1 MIIYKFDFNYIYL
14 EYIIGCMNTKLPTDI
29 IGYIFEKIING
40 DENNINIDVDFRKA
54 GVSDVDRLNQ
64 SAILVDYNK
73 NRYTAHYKNI
83 SLTCKSWKCTIDSI
97 VEHIRFSSNK
107 RISPANL
114 TIFLSKYKNLKS
126 LYFDRCKWLTEDHL
140 TALVNTR
147 LELLSVD
154 ETKIESLAKMPANS
168 VKYLY
173 TRGGVVRAGYNKFP
187 MVEFINAS
195 SSSLIDLYVLNN
207 CKELKNII
215 LSFTYVTDISPL
227 LEYNKKL
234 ENIDLSFSYA

>member
-1 MIIYKFDFNYIYL
+1 MVTESGCVIKNQENYLYKTYINLILIIYSKN
-14 EYIIGCMNTKLPTDI
+14 IIWLYMNTKLPTDI
-29 IGYIFEKIING
+29 IEYIFEKIING
-40 DENNINIDVDFRKA
+40 DI
-54 GVSDVDRLNQ
+54 
-64 SAILVDYNK
+64 DYNK

-83 SLTCKSWKCTIDSI
+83 SLACKSWKCTIDSI
-97 VEHIRFSSNK
+97 IEHIRFSSKK

-114 TIFLSKYKNLKS
+114 NIFLSKYKNLKS

-140 TALVNTR
+140 PVLVNTR

>member
-1 MIIYKFDFNYIYL
+1 
-14 EYIIGCMNTKLPTDI
+14 MNTKLPTDI
-29 IGYIFEKIING
+29 ILYIFEKIING
-40 DENNINIDVDFRKA
+40 DENNINIDRFNRPAILVDHPERP
-54 GVSDVDRLNQ
+54 
-64 SAILVDYNK
+64 AILVDYNK
-73 NRYTAHYKNI
+73 NRYTTHYKNI
-83 SLTCKSWKCTIDSI
+83 SLTCKSWKSTIDSI
-97 VEHIRFSSNK
+97 VEHIRFSSKK

-114 TIFLSKYKNLKS
+114 NIFLSKYKNLKS

-140 TALVNTR
+140 PVLVNTR

-154 ETKIESLAKMPANS
+154 ETKIESLAKMPVNS

>member
-1 MIIYKFDFNYIYL
+1 
-14 EYIIGCMNTKLPTDI
+14 
-29 IGYIFEKIING
+29 
-40 DENNINIDVDFRKA
+40 
-54 GVSDVDRLNQ
+54 
-64 SAILVDYNK
+64 
-73 NRYTAHYKNI
+73 
-83 SLTCKSWKCTIDSI
+83 
-97 VEHIRFSSNK
+97 
-107 RISPANL
+107 
-114 TIFLSKYKNLKS
+114 
-126 LYFDRCKWLTEDHL
+126 
-140 TALVNTR
+140 
-147 LELLSVD
+147 
-154 ETKIESLAKMPANS
+154 MPVNS

>member
-1 MIIYKFDFNYIYL
+1 
-14 EYIIGCMNTKLPTDI
+14 MNTKLPTDI
-29 IGYIFEKIING
+29 IEYIFEKIING
-40 DENNINIDVDFRKA
+40 DENKINIDRGAA
-54 GVSDVDRLNQ
+54 GFSEVDRLNHP
-64 SAILVDYNK
+64 AILVDFNK
-73 NRYTAHYKNI
+73 NKYMEHYKNI
-83 SLTCKSWKCTIDSI
+83 SLTCKSWKYIIDSI
-97 VEHIRFSSNK
+97 VEHIRFSSKK
-107 RISPANL
+107 RISPGNL
-114 TIFLSKYKNLKS
+114 NIFLSKYKNLKS
-126 LYFDRCKWLTEDHL
+126 LYFDKCKWLTEDHL
-140 TALVNTR
+140 PALVNTR

-154 ETKIESLAKMPANS
+154 ETKIESLVKMPVNN

-195 SSSLIDLYVLNN
+195 SSSLIDLYVLNT